1 MERSERGRPWHGT
14 SKDDSLKMK
23 IEVVVLVGLYGIWEG
38 GVRCGG
44 SAGSARS
51 RTPACAPVAVLHAV
65 RRVLEACS
73 GVYGTGR

>member
-1 MERSERGRPWHGT
+1 
-14 SKDDSLKMK
+14 MK

-44 SAGSARS
+44 SAGSAR
-51 RTPACAPVAVLHAV
+51 TPACAPVLHAV

>member
-1 MERSERGRPWHGT
+1 
-14 SKDDSLKMK
+14 MK

-44 SAGSARS
+44 SALGRLVGSRAQR
-51 RTPACAPVAVLHAV
+51 VLHAV
-65 RRVLEACS
+65 WRVPEACS